1 MAPLL
6 SADHDVLQATAF
18 ALQSLTSCDVYCCAP
33 DGALLCRQAQKPVP
47 KDCPALG
54 PEEVRPE
61 NRLIPCPAACPWRD
75 GCEGV
80 GWARF
85 QDGEE
90 PLRLLLCCTHTQ
102 RFRQLRD
109 HAEELFTLLR
119 LSSDRIGEFRSAD
132 RLRRQAADNQA
143 AISLLM
149 EELSHPAFLLDQQG
163 RILERNRKAR
173 YLPGSD
179 SLEPGS
185 DIRAHLPHLSLQPN
199 QMGSELLW
207 HHQGESW
214 QMFCRVLTP
223 PSVAPSLSL
232 LSVAPTSLY
241 QSSTDAP
248 RPSSSF
254 TGLIGQSPLFCKMV
268 QNARNAAAS
277 DVNLLLLGEEGS
289 GRKTLGE
296 AIHNQSARRGGPF
309 VLLRCAAWGNHREE
323 ELFAPGGKL
332 DQAQGGTL
340 YLDNIGE
347 LPPTIQLRLLQAL
360 DLTKEG
366 AKSRGKSAR
375 NVRLMCASHLDI
387 AFLTTQEVL
396 CADFYYYLHAIPL
409 RVPALRERGEDV
421 LLAAR
426 AFVEEICLAR
436 GINKKRLGKRFCRQ
450 LLSYSWPLNFFELYR
465 VLEQA
470 CETSQ
475 GDMLTLDD
483 LPAGFV
489 SQSHDPN
496 ALLGPTRLTE
506 QTLRSRGLPGV
517 SRQLERQTIL
527 RYLKIYG
534 SSTKAKQAVAKRL
547 GISLTTLYRRLGE
560 RP

>member
-1 MAPLL
+1 MAPFL
-6 SADHDVLQATAF
+6 SADQDVLQATAF
-18 ALQSLTSCDVYCCAP
+18 ALQSLTSCDVYCCSP
-33 DGALLCRQAQKPVP
+33 DGTLLCRQAQKPVP
-47 KDCPALG
+47 KDCPALS
-54 PEEVRPE
+54 PERIRPE
-61 NRLIPCPAACPWRD
+61 NRLLPCPAACPWRD

-80 GWARF
+80 GWVRF

-90 PLRLLLCCTHTQ
+90 PLRLMLCCTQ
-102 RFRQLRD
+102 AQQFRQLRD
-109 HAEELFTLLR
+109 RAEELFTLLR
-119 LSSDRIGEFRSAD
+119 LSSDRISEFHSTD
-132 RLRRQAADNQA
+132 QLRRQAADSKA
-143 AISLLM
+143 AIGLLI

-163 RILERNRKAR
+163 RILERNRKSL

-179 SLEPGS
+179 TLEPGS
-185 DIRAHLPHLSLQPN
+185 NIRSHLPHLSLQPN
-199 QMGSELLW
+199 LTGSELLW
-207 HHQGESW
+207 HNQGESW

-223 PSVAPSLSL
+223 PSASPSLCL
-232 LSVAPTSLY
+232 LSIAPASLY
-241 QSSTDAP
+241 QSTTDPP
-248 RPSSSF
+248 RSSF
-254 TGLIGQSPLFCKMV
+254 SFSGLIGQSPLFCKMV
-268 QNARNAAAS
+268 QNARNAAAT

-296 AIHNQSARRGGPF
+296 AIHNQSARRSGPF
-309 VLLRCAAWGNHREE
+309 VLMRCAAWSNQREE
-323 ELFAPGGKL
+323 ELFEPGGNL

-347 LPPTIQLRLLQAL
+347 LPVTVQLRLVQSLG
-360 DLTKEG
+360 LTG
-366 AKSRGKSAR
+366 QDARSRSKTAR
-375 NVRLMCASHLDI
+375 SVRLMCASHLDI
-387 AFLTTQEVL
+387 TSLTAQDVL
-396 CADFYYYLHAIPL
+396 CADFYYYLHALPL

-426 AFVEEICLAR
+426 AFAEEICAAR
-436 GINKKRLGKRFCRQ
+436 GTGKKRLGKRFCRQ
-450 LLSYSWPLNFFELYR
+450 LLSYSWPLNFLELYQL
-465 VLEQA
+465 LEQV
-470 CETSQ
+470 CEVSQ

-496 ALLGPTRLTE
+496 ALLGSNRLTE

-534 SSTKAKQAVAKRL
+534 ASTKAKQAVAKRL